1 MSLGIA
7 QPLPLPEADWQAK
20 VAHAFS
26 RAAPRY
32 DALAGA
38 QRHIGET
45 LWRHLPGSAQ
55 RVLDLGC
62 GTGYWSKRLATRY
75 PTARVTGL
83 DIAPGMLE
91 HARAQ
96 HGDSISWQ
104 QGSAESLPLPASAFD
119 LVFSNLAI
127 QWCRDSLAVM
137 HALYRVL
144 TPGGQALIT
153 TLLPGT
159 LSEVAFAWQRP
170 DALLRT
176 PERGVLETAIRK
188 SGLLASY
195 QSTQVETLFYPDVK
209 AVMASIKGV
218 GAQVARPHATLTR
231 ADLAAATARFEQLRE
246 PRGLPVSYH
255 CLTLQLEA
263 PR

>member
-1 MSLGIA
+1 MSLSVT
-7 QPLPLPEADWQAK
+7 QPLLMPEADWQAR
-20 VAHAFS
+20 VARAFS

-62 GTGYWSKRLATRY
+62 GTGCWSQRLATRY
-75 PTARVTGL
+75 PTAQVTGL
-83 DIAPGMLE
+83 DIARGMLE

-96 HGDSISWQ
+96 HGDRISWQ
-104 QGSAESLPLPASAFD
+104 QGSAEALPLPASSFD
-119 LVFSNLAI
+119 LIFSNLAI

-137 HALYRVL
+137 QALYRVL
-144 TPGGQALIT
+144 TPGGKAFIT

-159 LSEVAFAWQRP
+159 LGEIAFAWQRP
-170 DALLRT
+170 DALLKT
-176 PERGVLETAIRK
+176 PECGVLESAISK
-188 SGLLASY
+188 SGLLSLK
-195 QSTQVETLFYPDVK
+195 QSTRVETFFYPDFK

-218 GAQVARPHATLTR
+218 GAQVARPNAALTR
-231 ADLAAATARFEQLRE
+231 ADLAAAAVRFEQLRE

-255 CLTLQLEA
+255 CLNLQLEK